1 MFTLALDGL
10 KGITTR
16 IEAPL
21 YEVMATCS
29 NPQRLVVCLFFMSDL
44 PDSAHTLSEIERNL
58 VRIFPPSLTYQL
70 TPDAYQDFA
79 ASVIRFNFN
88 AETSAVKA
96 GALAEGERMWLHV
109 GRGLWRNSPLANR
122 YALEILRERGV
133 KTNLDPDE
141 FAAADV
147 KLPPSQ
153 RKYLEHAAGTKAL
166 LWRTTGEGRPPR
178 RRRTKE
184 LPSKG
189 TESATPEGKN
199 VTPQEIGA
207 ALRQAVEQLYTAR
220 SAAKELANAALG
232 RDLLPAAQIYIDLVQ
247 HLDAI
252 ISTVDETAQTMRL
265 PAVEAERPKKA
276 RRQRKAQDSR
286 ATGNSGPV
294 RFELEMAISG
304 VSARATFISKREIV
318 LLAGSTIAAR
328 TYDSLNHRD
337 IERRREIEAAGLL
350 TMLDIN
356 TLQLDADVTFNSASA
371 AAKFVSGSSINGL
384 DYWKDP
390 ESGLTLKEIL
400 MLAGDE

>member
-1 MFTLALDGL
+1 M
-10 KGITTR
+10 
-16 IEAPL
+16 
-21 YEVMATCS
+21 
-29 NPQRLVVCLFFMSDL
+29 
-44 PDSAHTLSEIERNL
+44 
-58 VRIFPPSLTYQL
+58 
-70 TPDAYQDFA
+70 
-79 ASVIRFNFN
+79 
-88 AETSAVKA
+88 
-96 GALAEGERMWLHV
+96 
-109 GRGLWRNSPLANR
+109 
-122 YALEILRERGV
+122 
-133 KTNLDPDE
+133 
-141 FAAADV
+141 
-147 KLPPSQ
+147 
-153 RKYLEHAAGTKAL
+153 
-166 LWRTTGEGRPPR
+166 
-178 RRRTKE
+178 
-184 LPSKG
+184 
-189 TESATPEGKN
+189 PEGKN

-232 RDLLPAAQIYIDLVQ
+232 RDLLPAAQTYIDLVQ

-304 VSARATFISKREIV
+304 VSARAKFISKREIV